1 MRAFIILVFSFLI
14 CAQVKA
20 QDKKDS
26 TKTSVS
32 KKALEEGIK
41 LISRTGSDSVLLE
54 ESDERF
60 LPYSGN
66 IIRNIYVQS
75 IGFEKSIYGN
85 EKPIV
90 QKIGRAAN
98 KIHINTREKTIRQNL
113 FIRPNEKINPYKLG
127 DNERHLRNQE
137 FILESRFVITP
148 VEETDSV
155 DITIVTRDVFSIGMS
170 IGGTIPTAPKFTVYD
185 ANLSGRGQRL
195 EFTMLFDPDRRPRTG
210 FSATFEKSS
219 FLGSFADL
227 EIFYTELNTGFS
239 YGNEKEFATGIKID
253 RKLVSPYSRLAGGG
267 QWSKNWSRN
276 VYSRPDSVFLDYHY
290 NLADFWIGY
299 NFGVNKTIQDRNRTF
314 LAVRAFDG
322 YFINKPDQE
331 DFYQENNYN
340 NINGVLGALTFYK
353 RDFYKTQY
361 IYGFG
366 RTEDLP
372 YGYSITPTIGWIRR
386 LGSRKPYTALEL
398 NYSGVFEKGSF
409 YELVFGAGTF
419 YRNSKLED
427 GLVNS
432 SISYFT
438 RAFSLGRYKL
448 RNAASIT
455 YTKLFNTY
463 ANNWLEIYSALIPGL
478 RVREIDADE
487 RYSIRIESALYT
499 PWSLIG
505 FRIAP
510 FISINAATLN
520 CVDCLESSYQFY
532 GISTGMRIRNEN
544 LIFGTIELRGT
555 YIPED
560 EFGSSKF
567 SFKLR
572 QNLRIRKSDSFVK
585 APSFIQYNY

>member
-1 MRAFIILVFSFLI
+1 MRAYLLVVLLILFW
-14 CAQVKA
+14 APVKA
-20 QDKKDS
+20 QDQKDS
-26 TKTSVS
+26 TKTSIS

-54 ESDERF
+54 DSDERF
-60 LPYSGN
+60 LPYSGK
-66 IIRNIYVQS
+66 IIRNIHVQS
-75 IGFEKSIYGN
+75 VGFEKSIYGN

-90 QKIGRAAN
+90 QKIGRTAN
-98 KIHINTREKTIRQNL
+98 KLHINTREKTIRQNL
-113 FIRPNEKINPYKLG
+113 FIQPNEKLNPYKLG

-137 FILESRFVITP
+137 FILESRFVVTP

-170 IGGTIPTAPKFTVYD
+170 VGGTIPTSPKITVYD
-185 ANLSGRGQRL
+185 ANLDGRGQRL
-195 EFTMLFDPDRRPRTG
+195 ELTMLFDPDRKPRTG
-210 FSATFEKSS
+210 FSATFEKTS

-227 EIFYTELNTGFS
+227 KIFYTELNTGFS
-239 YGNEKEFATGIKID
+239 YGNEKEFATGIEID

-267 QWSKNWSRN
+267 QWSKNWSKN
-276 VYSRPDSVFLDYHY
+276 VYSRPDSLFLDYHY

-299 NFGVNKTIQDRNRTF
+299 NFGIHKPIQNRNRTF

-322 YFINKPDQE
+322 YFIDKPDQE
-331 DFYQENNYN
+331 EFYQENMYN
-340 NINGVLGALTFYK
+340 NVNGVLGSLTFYK

-372 YGYSITPTIGWIRR
+372 YGYTITPTIGRVRR
-386 LGSRKPYTALEL
+386 LGSITPYTALEL
-398 NYSGVFEKGSF
+398 IYSGVFEKGSF
-409 YELVFGAGTF
+409 YELEFSSGTF
-419 YRNSKLED
+419 FKNSKPED
-427 GLVNS
+427 GVIHS
-432 SISYFT
+432 SMSYFT
-438 RAFSLGRYKL
+438 RAYSLGRYKL
-448 RNAASIT
+448 RNAARIT

-463 ANNWLEIYSALIPGL
+463 ANNWLEIYSELIPGL

-487 RYSIRIESALYT
+487 RYSIRVESALYT

-520 CVDCLESSYQFY
+520 CIDCIESSYQFY
-532 GISTGMRIRNEN
+532 GLSTGLRIRNEN

-560 EFGSSKF
+560 EYGSSKF

-572 QNLRIRKSDSFVK
+572 QNLRIRKSDNFVK
-585 APSFIQYNY
+585 APSFINYNY

>member
-26 TKTSVS
+26 TKISVS

>member
-90 QKIGRAAN
+90 QKIGRTAN
-98 KIHINTREKTIRQNL
+98 KLHTNTREKTIRQNL

-155 DITIVTRDVFSIGMS
+155 DITVVTRDVFSIGMN
-170 IGGTIPTAPKFTVYD
+170 IGGSIPTAPKFTLYD
-185 ANLSGRGQRL
+185 ANLDGRGQRL
-195 EFTMLFDPDRRPRTG
+195 EVTMLFDPDRKPRTG
-210 FSATFEKSS
+210 FSTTFEKTS

-227 EIFYTELNTGFS
+227 EIFYTQLNTGFS
-239 YGNEKEFATGIKID
+239 YGDEKEFATGIKID

-299 NFGVNKTIQDRNRTF
+299 NFGIHKPIEKRSRTF
-314 LAVRAFDG
+314 LAARVFDG
-322 YFINKPDQE
+322 YFIDKPDQE
-331 DFYQENNYN
+331 GFYKENNYN
-340 NINGVLGALTFYK
+340 NINGVLAALTFYK

-361 IYGFG
+361 IFGFG
-366 RTEDLP
+366 RTEDVP
-372 YGYSITPTIGWIRR
+372 YGYTITPTIGWVRR
-386 LGSRKPYTALEL
+386 LGASKPYAALEL
-398 NYSGVFEKGSF
+398 NYKGVFESGSF
-409 YELVFGAGTF
+409 YEMGINTGTF
-419 YRNSKLED
+419 VKNSSLED
-427 GLVNS
+427 GVIYS
-432 SISYFT
+432 TISFFT
-438 RAFSLGRYKL
+438 RVFSLGNYKL
-448 RNAASIT
+448 RNAAGLT
-455 YTKLFNTY
+455 YTKLFNRY
-463 ANNWLEIYSALIPGL
+463 ANNWLEIYSELVPGL
-478 RVREIDADE
+478 RVREIEADE
-487 RYSIRIESALYT
+487 RYSVRIESALYT

-510 FISINAATLN
+510 FISLNAATLN
-520 CVDCLESSYQFY
+520 CQACIQSSYQFY
-532 GISTGMRIRNEN
+532 GFSTGLRIRNEN

-572 QNLRIRKSDSFVK
+572 QNLRFRKSDNFVK
-585 APSFIQYNY
+585 APSFITYNY